1 MSTPHFSILKSV
13 QYDPQF
19 FKKYSHSICD
29 IDFIEKWI
37 WITYLIFLPFF
48 NWTQATDW
56 SQKEGWKLQDL
67 DQNPKKLWHDEVK
80 P

>member
-37 WITYLIFLPFF
+37 WIIWFFCHFSIERQLPI
-48 NWTQATDW
+48 DH
-56 SQKEGWKLQDL
+56 
-67 DQNPKKLWHDEVK
+67 KKKVENYK
-80 P
+80 I